1 MGCVV
6 GAPGVR
12 QSGPV
17 TPRPD
22 QHRSTADD
30 RRARA
35 DDADRLVADAFVA
48 AVGED
53 PTGLAAVA
61 VGGYGR
67 RELSP
72 RSDLDVV
79 LLHDPA
85 VPEGRVREVAE
96 ALWYPLW
103 DAKVALDHAVRDAA
117 QMRATAR
124 DDHRAAMG
132 MLDARAVAG
141 DAGLVLALRS
151 QVLADWRRDARE
163 RVEEV
168 RAGRRQRLERSGWLA
183 YAAVPDLK
191 ESGGGLRDGVDLRA
205 LVATWLVDVPHAEV
219 EELRAALLD
228 VRDALHATTGRR
240 TDRLLAE
247 DVPALAASLGMEP
260 VELDLHV
267 RHLGR
272 RIAHV
277 ADVTWRRLD
286 GVLRPRSSPR
296 PRPGVRRAGPAVV
309 KVDAGVGW
317 LGDEVVLLAEA
328 DPRADPGVAVRAAAV
343 AARAGL
349 PLAAGTAQR
358 LARELGTLPD
368 PWPSADRRALV
379 DLLTAGPG
387 LVDVWEELDIAG
399 VVDRWLPEWADVR
412 LRGSSSPVHRF
423 TVDRH
428 SIETCVVAGGLRR
441 DVDRPDLL
449 AVAALLH
456 DVGKGRPGDHSEVG
470 SPMAEAVA
478 RRWGF
483 DADDAAVVG
492 RLVRWHLL
500 LPTVA
505 TRRDIEDPATAANVA
520 EVVGDAPFLDLLA
533 NLTQAD
539 ARSTGPTA
547 WTPWRRG
554 LVEGLVAKTH
564 DALAGRAA
572 DVRADGYEGW
582 PADLPFPSDEV
593 LARVGEGL
601 ALDVT
606 DHQGGSLL
614 TVVTQDRPGV
624 MARIAGG
631 LALQGMGIRSVRVVT
646 QDRAA
651 VSLWEVSRPDLVAAS
666 VRERLVPVVAGDVP
680 LAERMTLTPVEGL
693 PARVRVLPG
702 LSRTAT
708 LLEVRAA
715 DRRGLVWTVC
725 DAIARAGCS
734 IRSAHLSTYGDE
746 ARDVFY
752 VVDADGGPL
761 RPDAAEA
768 LRAGVDAALV

>member
-1 MGCVV
+1 MTH
-6 GAPGVR
+6 P
-12 QSGPV
+12 P
-17 TPRPD
+17 
-22 QHRSTADD
+22 STAAD
-30 RRARA
+30 RRRRA
-35 DDADRLVADAFVA
+35 DDADRLVADAFTA
-48 AVGED
+48 AVGPD
-53 PTGLAAVA
+53 PTGLVAVA

-72 RSDLDVV
+72 SSDLDVV

-85 VPEGRVREVAE
+85 VPEERVREVAE

-103 DAKVALDHAVRDAA
+103 DARIPLDHSVRDAV
-117 QMRATAR
+117 QMRATAAE
-124 DDHRAAMG
+124 DHRAAMG

-151 QVLADWRRDARE
+151 HVLADWRREART
-163 RVEEV
+163 RVEDL

-219 EELRAALLD
+219 EELRSALLD
-228 VRDALHATTGRR
+228 VRDALHSSTGRR
-240 TDRLLAE
+240 TDRLAME
-247 DVPALAASLGMEP
+247 DVPAVAEAVGMEP
-260 VELDLHV
+260 QALDLHV

-286 GVLRPRSSPR
+286 AVLAPRASPR
-296 PRPGVRRAGPAVV
+296 PRPGLRRTGPAVV
-309 KVDAGVGW
+309 QVDAGVGW
-317 LGDEVVLLAEA
+317 LGDEVVLTTDA
-328 DPRADPGVAVRAAAV
+328 DPRRDPAVALRAAAV

-358 LARELGTLPD
+358 LARDLGRLEE
-368 PWPSADRRALV
+368 PWPAAARRSLV
-379 DLLTAGPG
+379 DLLTAGRG
-387 LVDVWEELDIAG
+387 LVEVWDELDIAG
-399 VVDRWLPEWADVR
+399 VVDHWLPEWADVR

-428 SIETCVVAGGLRR
+428 SVETCVVASTLRR
-441 DVDRPDLL
+441 DVARPDLL

-456 DVGKGRPGDHSEVG
+456 DIGKGRPGDHSEVG
-470 SPMAEAVA
+470 APMAEAVA
-478 RRWGF
+478 LRWGF
-483 DADDAAVVG
+483 PPADAAVVG

-500 LPTVA
+500 LGTVA

-520 EVVGDAPFLDLLA
+520 EIVGDAAFLDLLSS
-533 NLTQAD
+533 LTQAD

-547 WTPWRRG
+547 WTSWRRG
-554 LVEGLVAKTH
+554 LIEGLVAKTH
-564 DALAGRAA
+564 QHLAGAA
-572 DVRADGYEGW
+572 PATTSDAYEGW
-582 PADLPFPSDEV
+582 PAELPFPSADA
-593 LARVGEGL
+593 LARARGGEVG
-601 ALDVT
+601 LDVV
-606 DHQGGSLL
+606 DHHGGSLV
-614 TVVTQDRPGV
+614 TVVTADRPGV
-624 MARIAGG
+624 MALIAGG
-631 LALQGMGIRSVRVVT
+631 LALQGLAVRSVRVVT
-646 QDRAA
+646 QDDAA
-651 VSLWEVSRPDLVAAS
+651 VSLWEVARPDLLAS
-666 VRERLVPVVAGDVP
+666 AVRERLLPVLAGDVP
-680 LAERMTLTPVEGL
+680 LERRMTLTPVEGL

-702 LSRTAT
+702 LSESAT

-725 DAIARAGCS
+725 AAIAAVDCS

-752 VVDADGGPL
+752 VVDADGEPL
-761 RPDAAEA
+761 DEA
-768 LRAGVDAALV
+768 TTRRLHEAVDAALV

>member
-1 MGCVV
+1 
-6 GAPGVR
+6 
-12 QSGPV
+12 V
-17 TPRPD
+17 TF
-22 QHRSTADD
+22 RSTAED

-35 DDADRLVADAFVA
+35 DDADRVVADAFAA
-48 AVGED
+48 AVGPD
-53 PTGLAAVA
+53 PTGLVAVA

-79 LLHDPA
+79 LLHDPD
-85 VPEGRVREVAE
+85 VPEERVREVAE
-96 ALWYPLW
+96 GLWYPLW
-103 DAKVALDHAVRDAA
+103 DAGVPLDHSVRDAR

-151 QVLADWRRDARE
+151 QVLADWRRDARS

-168 RAGRRQRLERSGWLA
+168 RAGRLQRIERAGWLA
-183 YAAVPDLK
+183 YVAVPDLK

-228 VRDALHATTGRR
+228 VRDVLHEATGRR
-240 TDRLLAE
+240 TDRLLVE
-247 DVPALAASLGMEP
+247 DVPTVAEALGVGP

-286 GVLRPRSSPR
+286 AVLRPRPSTR
-296 PRPGVRRAGPAVV
+296 PRPGVRRRGPEVV

-317 LGDEVVLLAEA
+317 LGDEVVLLPEA
-328 DPRADPGVAVRAAAV
+328 DPRTDPGVALRAAAV

-358 LARELGTLPD
+358 LARDLGPLPD

-399 VVDRWLPEWADVR
+399 VVDHWLPEWADVR

-428 SIETCVVAGGLRR
+428 SIETCVVAAGLRR
-441 DVDRPDLL
+441 DVERPDLL
-449 AVAALLH
+449 GVAALLH
-456 DVGKGRPGDHSEVG
+456 DIGKGRPGDHSEVG
-470 SPMAEAVA
+470 QPMAEAVA

-483 DADDAAVVG
+483 DEADAAVVG

-520 EVVGDAPFLDLLA
+520 ELVEDAAFLDLLA
-533 NLTQAD
+533 GLTQAD

-564 DALAGRAA
+564 DALAGRAPQ
-572 DVRADGYEGW
+572 VRPDDYEGW
-582 PADLPFPSDEV
+582 PADLPFPSAEV
-593 LARVGEGL
+593 LARVGDGL
-601 ALDVT
+601 ELEAVE
-606 DHQGGSLL
+606 HQGGSLL
-614 TVVTQDRPGV
+614 TIVTQDRPGV

-631 LALQGMGIRSVRVVT
+631 LALQGMAVRSVRVVT
-646 QDRAA
+646 HDRAA
-651 VSLWEVSRPDLVAAS
+651 VSLWEVSRPEVVASA
-666 VRERLVPVVAGDVP
+666 VRERLVPVVSGEVP
-680 LAERMTLTPVEGL
+680 LERRMTLTPVEGV

-702 LSRTAT
+702 LSESAT

-725 DAIARAGCS
+725 DAIAAAGGS

-752 VVDADGGPL
+752 VVDEDGAPL
-761 RPDAAEA
+761 DDAAARRLREA
-768 LRAGVDAALV
+768 VDAALV

>member
-1 MGCVV
+1 MTH
-6 GAPGVR
+6 P
-12 QSGPV
+12 P
-17 TPRPD
+17 
-22 QHRSTADD
+22 STAAD
-30 RRARA
+30 RRRRA
-35 DDADRLVADAFVA
+35 DDADRLVADAFTA
-48 AVGED
+48 AVGPD
-53 PTGLAAVA
+53 PTGLVAVA

-72 RSDLDVV
+72 SSDLDVV

-85 VPEGRVREVAE
+85 VPEERVREVAE

-103 DAKVALDHAVRDAA
+103 DARIPLDHSVRDAV
-117 QMRATAR
+117 QMRATAAE
-124 DDHRAAMG
+124 DHRAAMG

-151 QVLADWRRDARE
+151 HVLADWRREART
-163 RVEEV
+163 RVEDL

-219 EELRAALLD
+219 EELRSALLD
-228 VRDALHATTGRR
+228 VRDALHSSTGRR
-240 TDRLLAE
+240 TDRLAME
-247 DVPALAASLGMEP
+247 DVPAVAEAVGMEP
-260 VELDLHV
+260 QALDLHV

-286 GVLRPRSSPR
+286 AVLAPRASPR
-296 PRPGVRRAGPAVV
+296 PRPGLRRTGPAVV
-309 KVDAGVGW
+309 QVDAGVGW
-317 LGDEVVLLAEA
+317 LGDEVVLTTDA
-328 DPRADPGVAVRAAAV
+328 DPRRDPAVALRAAAV

-358 LARELGTLPD
+358 LARDLGRLEE
-368 PWPSADRRALV
+368 PWPAAARRALV
-379 DLLTAGPG
+379 DLLTAGRG
-387 LVDVWEELDIAG
+387 LVEVWDELDIAG
-399 VVDRWLPEWADVR
+399 VVDHWLPEWADVR

-428 SIETCVVAGGLRR
+428 SVETCVVASTLRR
-441 DVDRPDLL
+441 DVARPDLL

-456 DVGKGRPGDHSEVG
+456 DIGKGRPGDHSEVG
-470 SPMAEAVA
+470 APMAEAVA
-478 RRWGF
+478 LRWGF
-483 DADDAAVVG
+483 PPADAAVVG

-500 LPTVA
+500 LGTVA

-520 EVVGDAPFLDLLA
+520 EIVGDAAFLDLLSS
-533 NLTQAD
+533 LTQAD

-547 WTPWRRG
+547 WTSWRRG
-554 LVEGLVAKTH
+554 LIEGLVAKTH
-564 DALAGRAA
+564 QHLAGAA
-572 DVRADGYEGW
+572 PATTSDAYEGW
-582 PADLPFPSDEV
+582 PAELPFPSADA
-593 LARVGEGL
+593 LARARGGEVG
-601 ALDVT
+601 LDVV
-606 DHQGGSLL
+606 DHHGGSLV
-614 TVVTQDRPGV
+614 TVVTADRPGV
-624 MARIAGG
+624 MALIAGG
-631 LALQGMGIRSVRVVT
+631 LALQGLAVRSVRVVT
-646 QDRAA
+646 QDDAA
-651 VSLWEVSRPDLVAAS
+651 VSLWEVARPDLLAS
-666 VRERLVPVVAGDVP
+666 AVRERLLPVLAGDVP
-680 LAERMTLTPVEGL
+680 LERRMTLTPVEGL

-702 LSRTAT
+702 LSESAT

-725 DAIARAGCS
+725 AAIAAVDCS

-752 VVDADGGPL
+752 VVDADGEPL
-761 RPDAAEA
+761 DEA
-768 LRAGVDAALV
+768 TTRRLHEAVDAALV

>member
-1 MGCVV
+1 MSH
-6 GAPGVR
+6 P
-12 QSGPV
+12 P
-17 TPRPD
+17 
-22 QHRSTADD
+22 STATQ
-30 RRARA
+30 RRRRA
-35 DDADRLVADAFVA
+35 DDADRLLADVFAT
-48 AVGED
+48 AVGPD
-53 PTGLAAVA
+53 PSGLAAVA

-72 RSDLDVV
+72 SSDLDVV

-85 VPEGRVREVAE
+85 VPESRVREVAE

-103 DAKVALDHAVRDAA
+103 DAKIPLDHSVRDAE

-141 DAGLVLALRS
+141 DAGLVLGLRS
-151 QVLADWRRDARE
+151 HVLADWRREART

-168 RAGRRQRLERSGWLA
+168 RAGREQRIERSGWLA

-219 EELRAALLD
+219 EELRSALLD
-228 VRDALHATTGRR
+228 VRDAVHATTGRR
-240 TDRLLAE
+240 TDRLVVD
-247 DVPALAASLGMEP
+247 DVPAVATSVGMDPEA
-260 VELDLHV
+260 LDLHV

-286 GVLRPRSSPR
+286 GVLVPRTSPR

-309 KVDAGVGW
+309 QVDTGVGW
-317 LGDEVVLLAEA
+317 LGDEIVLTADAAPRTDPVVAL
-328 DPRADPGVAVRAAAV
+328 RAAA
-343 AARAGL
+343 AAAKAGL
-349 PLAAGTAQR
+349 PLGAGTAQR
-358 LARELGTLPD
+358 LARDLGHLPE
-368 PWPSADRRALV
+368 PWPAPATRSLV
-379 DLLTAGPG
+379 DLLTAGRG
-387 LVDVWEELDIAG
+387 LVQVWEELDIAG

-428 SIETCVVAGGLRR
+428 SVETCVVAAGLRR

-456 DVGKGRPGDHSEVG
+456 DIGKGRPGDHSEVG
-470 SPMAEAVA
+470 APMAEQVA
-478 RRWGF
+478 LRWGF
-483 DADDAAVVG
+483 TEVDAAVVG

-500 LPTVA
+500 LTNVA

-520 EVVGDAPFLDLLA
+520 EIVGDTAFLDLLLG
-533 NLTQAD
+533 LTQAD
-539 ARSTGPTA
+539 AGSTGPTA
-547 WTPWRRG
+547 WTAWRRG
-554 LVEGLVAKTH
+554 LVEGLVAKTRDH
-564 DALAGRAA
+564 LAGAVPA
-572 DVRADGYEGW
+572 VASDDYEGW
-582 PADLPFPSDEV
+582 PADLALPEPEV
-593 LARVGEGL
+593 LARTGDGVVEL
-601 ALDVT
+601 TAE

-614 TVVTQDRPGV
+614 TVVTGDRPGV

-631 LALQGMGIRSVRVVT
+631 LALQGLAIRSVRVVT
-646 QDRAA
+646 QGDAA
-651 VSLWEVSRPDLVAAS
+651 VSLWEVTRAGVLAS
-666 VRERLVPVVAGDVP
+666 TVRERLVPVLEGEVALED
-680 LAERMTLTPVEGL
+680 RMTLTAVEGVA
-693 PARVRVLPG
+693 ARVRVLPD
-702 LSRTAT
+702 SSDSAT

-725 DAIARAGCS
+725 DAIARSGCS

-752 VVDADGGPL
+752 VVDATGDPLSGP
-761 RPDAAEA
+761 AAQE
-768 LRAGVDAALV
+768 LRATVGDALV

>member
-1 MGCVV
+1 MTH
-6 GAPGVR
+6 P
-12 QSGPV
+12 P
-17 TPRPD
+17 
-22 QHRSTADD
+22 STAAD
-30 RRARA
+30 RRRRA
-35 DDADRLVADAFVA
+35 DDADRLVADAFTA
-48 AVGED
+48 AVGPA
-53 PTGLAAVA
+53 PTGLVAVA

-72 RSDLDVV
+72 SSDLDVV

-85 VPEGRVREVAE
+85 VPEERVREVAE

-103 DAKVALDHAVRDAA
+103 DARIPLDHSVRDAV
-117 QMRATAR
+117 QMRATAAE
-124 DDHRAAMG
+124 DHRAAMG

-151 QVLADWRRDARE
+151 HVLADWRREART
-163 RVEEV
+163 RVEDL

-219 EELRAALLD
+219 EELRSALLD
-228 VRDALHATTGRR
+228 VRDALHSSTGRR
-240 TDRLLAE
+240 TDRLAME
-247 DVPALAASLGMEP
+247 DVPAVAEAVGMEP
-260 VELDLHV
+260 QALDLHV

-286 GVLRPRSSPR
+286 AVLAPRASPR
-296 PRPGVRRAGPAVV
+296 PRPGLRRTGPAVV
-309 KVDAGVGW
+309 QVDAGVGW
-317 LGDEVVLLAEA
+317 LGDEVVLTADA
-328 DPRADPGVAVRAAAV
+328 DPRRDPAVALRAAAV

-358 LARELGTLPD
+358 LARDLGRVEE
-368 PWPSADRRALV
+368 PWPAPARRSLV
-379 DLLTAGPG
+379 DLLTAGRG
-387 LVDVWEELDIAG
+387 LVEGWDELDIAG
-399 VVDRWLPEWADVR
+399 VVDHWLPEWADVR

-428 SIETCVVAGGLRR
+428 SVETCVVASTLRR
-441 DVDRPDLL
+441 DVARPDLL

-456 DVGKGRPGDHSEVG
+456 DIGKGRPGDHSEVG
-470 SPMAEAVA
+470 APMAEAVA
-478 RRWGF
+478 LRWGF
-483 DADDAAVVG
+483 PPADAAVVG

-500 LPTVA
+500 LGTVA

-520 EVVGDAPFLDLLA
+520 EIVGDAAFLDLLSS
-533 NLTQAD
+533 LTQAD

-547 WTPWRRG
+547 WTSWRRG
-554 LVEGLVAKTH
+554 LIEGLVAKTH
-564 DALAGRAA
+564 QHLAGAA
-572 DVRADGYEGW
+572 PATTSDAYEGW
-582 PADLPFPSDEV
+582 PAELPFPSADA
-593 LARVGEGL
+593 LARARGGEVG
-601 ALDVT
+601 LDVV
-606 DHQGGSLL
+606 DHHGGSLV
-614 TVVTQDRPGV
+614 TVVTADRPGV
-624 MARIAGG
+624 MALIAGG
-631 LALQGMGIRSVRVVT
+631 LALQGLAVRSVRVVT
-646 QDRAA
+646 QDDAA
-651 VSLWEVSRPDLVAAS
+651 VSLWEVARPDLLAS
-666 VRERLVPVVAGDVP
+666 AVRERLLPVLAGDVP
-680 LAERMTLTPVEGL
+680 LERRMTLTPVEGL

-702 LSRTAT
+702 LSESAT

-725 DAIARAGCS
+725 AAIAAVDCS

-752 VVDADGGPL
+752 VVDADGEPL
-761 RPDAAEA
+761 DEA
-768 LRAGVDAALV
+768 TTRRLHEAVDAALV

>member
-1 MGCVV
+1 MTH
-6 GAPGVR
+6 P
-12 QSGPV
+12 P
-17 TPRPD
+17 
-22 QHRSTADD
+22 STAAD
-30 RRARA
+30 RRRRA
-35 DDADRLVADAFVA
+35 DDADHLVADAFTA
-48 AVGED
+48 AVGPD
-53 PTGLAAVA
+53 PTGLVAVA

-72 RSDLDVV
+72 SSDLDVV

-85 VPEGRVREVAE
+85 VPEERVREVAE

-103 DAKVALDHAVRDAA
+103 DARIPLDHSVRDAV
-117 QMRATAR
+117 QMRATAAE
-124 DDHRAAMG
+124 DHRAAMG

-151 QVLADWRRDARE
+151 HVLADWRREART
-163 RVEEV
+163 RVEDL

-219 EELRAALLD
+219 EELRSALLD
-228 VRDALHATTGRR
+228 VRDALHSSTGRR
-240 TDRLLAE
+240 TDRLAME
-247 DVPALAASLGMEP
+247 DVPAVAEAVGMEP
-260 VELDLHV
+260 QALDLHV

-286 GVLRPRSSPR
+286 AVLAPRASPR
-296 PRPGVRRAGPAVV
+296 PRPGLRRTGPAVV
-309 KVDAGVGW
+309 QVDAGVGW
-317 LGDEVVLLAEA
+317 LGDEVVLTTDA
-328 DPRADPGVAVRAAAV
+328 DPRRDPAVALRAAAV

-358 LARELGTLPD
+358 LARDLGRLEEPG
-368 PWPSADRRALV
+368 PAAARRSLV
-379 DLLTAGPG
+379 DLLTAGRG
-387 LVDVWEELDIAG
+387 LVEVWDELDIAG
-399 VVDRWLPEWADVR
+399 VVDHWLPEWADVR

-428 SIETCVVAGGLRR
+428 SVETCVVASTLRR
-441 DVDRPDLL
+441 DVARPDLL

-456 DVGKGRPGDHSEVG
+456 DIGKGRPGDHSEVG
-470 SPMAEAVA
+470 APMAEAVA
-478 RRWGF
+478 LRWGF
-483 DADDAAVVG
+483 PPADAAVVG

-500 LPTVA
+500 LGTVA

-520 EVVGDAPFLDLLA
+520 EIVGDAAFLDLLSS
-533 NLTQAD
+533 LTQAD

-547 WTPWRRG
+547 WTSWRRG
-554 LVEGLVAKTH
+554 LIEGLVAKTH
-564 DALAGRAA
+564 QHLAGAA
-572 DVRADGYEGW
+572 PATTSDAYEGW
-582 PADLPFPSDEV
+582 PAELPFPSADA
-593 LARVGEGL
+593 LARARGGEVG
-601 ALDVT
+601 LDVV
-606 DHQGGSLL
+606 DHHGGSLV
-614 TVVTQDRPGV
+614 TVVTADRPGV
-624 MARIAGG
+624 MALIAGG
-631 LALQGMGIRSVRVVT
+631 LALQGLAVRSVRVVT
-646 QDRAA
+646 QDDAA
-651 VSLWEVSRPDLVAAS
+651 VSLWEVARPDLLAS
-666 VRERLVPVVAGDVP
+666 AVRERLLPVLAGDVP
-680 LAERMTLTPVEGL
+680 LERRMTLTPVEGL

-702 LSRTAT
+702 LSESAT

-725 DAIARAGCS
+725 AAIAAVDCS

-752 VVDADGGPL
+752 VVDADGEPL
-761 RPDAAEA
+761 DEA
-768 LRAGVDAALV
+768 TTRRLHEAVDAALV

>member
-1 MGCVV
+1 MTH
-6 GAPGVR
+6 P
-12 QSGPV
+12 P
-17 TPRPD
+17 
-22 QHRSTADD
+22 STAAD
-30 RRARA
+30 RRRRA
-35 DDADRLVADAFVA
+35 DDADRLVADAFTA
-48 AVGED
+48 AVGPD
-53 PTGLAAVA
+53 PTGLVAVA

-72 RSDLDVV
+72 SSDLDVV

-85 VPEGRVREVAE
+85 VPEERVREVAE

-103 DAKVALDHAVRDAA
+103 DARIPLDHSVRDAV
-117 QMRATAR
+117 QMRATAAE
-124 DDHRAAMG
+124 DHRAAMG

-151 QVLADWRRDARE
+151 HVLADWRREART
-163 RVEEV
+163 RVEDL

-219 EELRAALLD
+219 EELRSALLD
-228 VRDALHATTGRR
+228 VRDALHSSTGRR
-240 TDRLLAE
+240 TDRLAME
-247 DVPALAASLGMEP
+247 DVPAVAEAVGMEP
-260 VELDLHV
+260 QALDLHV

-286 GVLRPRSSPR
+286 AVLAPRASPR
-296 PRPGVRRAGPAVV
+296 PRPGLRRTGPAVV
-309 KVDAGVGW
+309 QVDAGVGW
-317 LGDEVVLLAEA
+317 LGDEVVLTTDA
-328 DPRADPGVAVRAAAV
+328 DPRRDPAVALRAAAV

-358 LARELGTLPD
+358 LARDLGRLEEPG
-368 PWPSADRRALV
+368 PAAARRSLV
-379 DLLTAGPG
+379 DLLTAGRG
-387 LVDVWEELDIAG
+387 LVEVWDELDIAG
-399 VVDRWLPEWADVR
+399 VVDHWLPEWADVR

-428 SIETCVVAGGLRR
+428 SVETCVVASTLRR
-441 DVDRPDLL
+441 DVARPDLL

-456 DVGKGRPGDHSEVG
+456 DIGKGRPGDHSEVG
-470 SPMAEAVA
+470 APMAEAVA
-478 RRWGF
+478 LRWGF
-483 DADDAAVVG
+483 PPADAAVVG

-500 LPTVA
+500 LGTVA

-520 EVVGDAPFLDLLA
+520 EIVGDAAFLDLLSS
-533 NLTQAD
+533 LTQAD

-547 WTPWRRG
+547 WTSWRRG
-554 LVEGLVAKTH
+554 LIEGLVAKTH
-564 DALAGRAA
+564 QHLAGAA
-572 DVRADGYEGW
+572 PATTSDAYEGW
-582 PADLPFPSDEV
+582 PAELPFPSADA
-593 LARVGEGL
+593 LARARGGEVG
-601 ALDVT
+601 LDVV
-606 DHQGGSLL
+606 DHHGGSLV
-614 TVVTQDRPGV
+614 TVVTADRPGV
-624 MARIAGG
+624 MALIAGG
-631 LALQGMGIRSVRVVT
+631 LALQGLAVRSVRVVT
-646 QDRAA
+646 QDDAA
-651 VSLWEVSRPDLVAAS
+651 VSLWEVARPDLLAS
-666 VRERLVPVVAGDVP
+666 AVRERLLPVLAGDVP
-680 LAERMTLTPVEGL
+680 LERRMTLTPVEGL

-702 LSRTAT
+702 LSESAT

-725 DAIARAGCS
+725 AAIAAVDCS

-752 VVDADGGPL
+752 VVDADGEPL
-761 RPDAAEA
+761 DEA
-768 LRAGVDAALV
+768 TTRRLHEAVDAALV

>member
-1 MGCVV
+1 MTH
-6 GAPGVR
+6 P
-12 QSGPV
+12 P
-17 TPRPD
+17 
-22 QHRSTADD
+22 STAAD
-30 RRARA
+30 RRRRA
-35 DDADRLVADAFVA
+35 DDADRLVADAFTA
-48 AVGED
+48 AVGPD
-53 PTGLAAVA
+53 PTGLVAVA

-72 RSDLDVV
+72 SSDLDVV

-85 VPEGRVREVAE
+85 VPEERVREVAE

-103 DAKVALDHAVRDAA
+103 DARIPLDHSVRDAV
-117 QMRATAR
+117 QMRATAAE
-124 DDHRAAMG
+124 DHRAAMG

-151 QVLADWRRDARE
+151 HVLADWRREART
-163 RVEEV
+163 RVEDL

-219 EELRAALLD
+219 EELRSALLD
-228 VRDALHATTGRR
+228 VRDALHSSTGRR
-240 TDRLLAE
+240 TDRLAME
-247 DVPALAASLGMEP
+247 DVPAVAEAVGMEP
-260 VELDLHV
+260 QALDLHV

-286 GVLRPRSSPR
+286 AVLAPRASPR
-296 PRPGVRRAGPAVV
+296 PRPGLRRTGPAVV
-309 KVDAGVGW
+309 QVDAGVGW
-317 LGDEVVLLAEA
+317 LGDEVVLTTDA
-328 DPRADPGVAVRAAAV
+328 DPRRDPAVALRAAAV

-358 LARELGTLPD
+358 LARDLRRLEE
-368 PWPSADRRALV
+368 PWPAAARRSLV
-379 DLLTAGPG
+379 DLLTAGRG
-387 LVDVWEELDIAG
+387 LVEVWDELDIAG
-399 VVDRWLPEWADVR
+399 VVDHWLPEWADVR

-428 SIETCVVAGGLRR
+428 SVETCVVASTLRR
-441 DVDRPDLL
+441 DVARPDLL

-456 DVGKGRPGDHSEVG
+456 DIGKGRPGDHSEVG
-470 SPMAEAVA
+470 APMAEAVA
-478 RRWGF
+478 LRWGF
-483 DADDAAVVG
+483 PPADAAVVG

-500 LPTVA
+500 LGTVA

-520 EVVGDAPFLDLLA
+520 EIVGDAAFLDLLSS
-533 NLTQAD
+533 LTQAD

-547 WTPWRRG
+547 WTSWRRG
-554 LVEGLVAKTH
+554 LIEGLVAKTH
-564 DALAGRAA
+564 QHLAGAA
-572 DVRADGYEGW
+572 PATTSDAYEGW
-582 PADLPFPSDEV
+582 PAELPFPSADA
-593 LARVGEGL
+593 LARARGGEVG
-601 ALDVT
+601 LDVV
-606 DHQGGSLL
+606 DHHGGSLV
-614 TVVTQDRPGV
+614 TVVTADRPGV
-624 MARIAGG
+624 MALIAGG
-631 LALQGMGIRSVRVVT
+631 LALQGLAVRSVRVVT
-646 QDRAA
+646 QDDAA
-651 VSLWEVSRPDLVAAS
+651 VSLWEVARPDLLAS
-666 VRERLVPVVAGDVP
+666 AVRERLLPVLAGDVP
-680 LAERMTLTPVEGL
+680 LERRMTLTPVEGL

-702 LSRTAT
+702 LSESAT

-725 DAIARAGCS
+725 AAIAAVDCS

-752 VVDADGGPL
+752 VVDADGEPL
-761 RPDAAEA
+761 DEA
-768 LRAGVDAALV
+768 TTRRLHEAVDAALV

>member
-1 MGCVV
+1 
-6 GAPGVR
+6 
-12 QSGPV
+12 V
-17 TPRPD
+17 TFPP
-22 QHRSTADD
+22 STAAD
-30 RRARA
+30 RRARSA
-35 DDADRLVADAFVA
+35 DADRLVADAFAA
-48 AVGED
+48 AVGDD
-53 PTGLAAVA
+53 PAGLAAVA

-67 RELSP
+67 QELSP
-72 RSDLDVV
+72 SSDLDVV

-85 VPEGRVREVAE
+85 VPEERVREVAE

-103 DAKVALDHAVRDAA
+103 DARVALDHSVRDAE
-117 QMRATAR
+117 QMRATAA

-151 QVLADWRRDARE
+151 HVLADWRRDART

-168 RAGRRQRLERSGWLA
+168 RAGRRQRIDRSGWLA

-219 EELRAALLD
+219 EELRSALLD
-228 VRDALHATTGRR
+228 VRDALHAATGRR
-240 TDRLLAE
+240 TDRLMME
-247 DVPALAASLGMEP
+247 DVPAVAEAVGMEP
-260 VELDLHV
+260 QDLDLHA

-286 GVLRPRSSPR
+286 GVLAPRVSPR
-296 PRPGVRRAGPAVV
+296 PRPGARRRGPAVV
-309 KVDAGVGW
+309 QVDAGVGW
-317 LGDEVVLLAEA
+317 LGDEVVLTGDA
-328 DPRADPGVAVRAAAV
+328 DPAADPAVALRTAAV

-358 LARELGTLPD
+358 LARDLGDLPE
-368 PWPSADRRALV
+368 PWPSAATRAMV

-399 VVDRWLPEWADVR
+399 VVDRWLPEWSDVR

-428 SIETCVVAGGLRR
+428 SVETCVVASTLRR
-441 DVDRPDLL
+441 DVARPDLL

-456 DVGKGRPGDHSEVG
+456 DIGKGRPGDHSEVG
-470 SPMAEAVA
+470 APMAEAVA

-483 DADDAAVVG
+483 TAADAATVG

-500 LPTVA
+500 LGTVA

-520 EVVGDAPFLDLLA
+520 EIVGDAAFLDLLA
-533 NLTQAD
+533 SLTQAD

-547 WTPWRRG
+547 WTTWRRG
-554 LVEGLVAKTH
+554 LIEGLVAKTH
-564 DALAGRAA
+564 DHLAGEAPTVTS
-572 DVRADGYEGW
+572 DDYEGW
-582 PADLPFPSDEV
+582 PPDLPFPAEDALAAAARGTVSVEV
-593 LARVGEGL
+593 V
-601 ALDVT
+601 
-606 DHQGGSLL
+606 DHHGGSLV
-614 TVVTQDRPGV
+614 TVVTADRAGV

-631 LALQGMGIRSVRVVT
+631 LALQGLAIRSVRVVT
-646 QDRAA
+646 QGSAA
-651 VSLWEVSRPDLVAAS
+651 VSLWEVARPGLQAAA
-666 VRERLVPVVAGDVP
+666 VRERLLPVLAGDVP
-680 LAERMTLTPVEGL
+680 LEQRMTLSPVEGV

-702 LSRTAT
+702 LSDSAT

-725 DAIARAGCS
+725 DAIARVGCS

-752 VVDADGGPL
+752 VVDDHADPL
-761 RPDAAEA
+761 DEHTTRRLHDA
-768 LRAGVDAALV
+768 VDAALV

>member
-1 MGCVV
+1 MTH
-6 GAPGVR
+6 P
-12 QSGPV
+12 P
-17 TPRPD
+17 
-22 QHRSTADD
+22 STAAD
-30 RRARA
+30 RRRRA
-35 DDADRLVADAFVA
+35 DDADHLVADAFTA
-48 AVGED
+48 AVGPD
-53 PTGLAAVA
+53 PTGLVAVA

-72 RSDLDVV
+72 SSDLDVV

-85 VPEGRVREVAE
+85 VPEERVREVAE

-103 DAKVALDHAVRDAA
+103 DARIPLDHSVRDAV
-117 QMRATAR
+117 QMRATAAE
-124 DDHRAAMG
+124 DHRAAMG

-151 QVLADWRRDARE
+151 HVLADWRREART
-163 RVEEV
+163 RVEDL

-219 EELRAALLD
+219 EELRSALLD
-228 VRDALHATTGRR
+228 VRDALHSSTGRR
-240 TDRLLAE
+240 TDRLAME
-247 DVPALAASLGMEP
+247 DVPAVAEAVGMEP
-260 VELDLHV
+260 QALDLHV

-286 GVLRPRSSPR
+286 AVLAPRASPR
-296 PRPGVRRAGPAVV
+296 PRPGLRRTGPAVV
-309 KVDAGVGW
+309 QVDAGVGW
-317 LGDEVVLLAEA
+317 LGDEVVLTTDA
-328 DPRADPGVAVRAAAV
+328 DPRRDPAVALRAAAV

-358 LARELGTLPD
+358 LARDLGRLEE
-368 PWPSADRRALV
+368 PWPAAARRSLV
-379 DLLTAGPG
+379 DLLTAGRG
-387 LVDVWEELDIAG
+387 LVEVWDELDIAG
-399 VVDRWLPEWADVR
+399 VVDHWLPEWADVR

-428 SIETCVVAGGLRR
+428 SVETCVVASTLRR
-441 DVDRPDLL
+441 DVARPDLL

-456 DVGKGRPGDHSEVG
+456 DIGKGRPGDHSEVG
-470 SPMAEAVA
+470 APMAEAVA
-478 RRWGF
+478 LRWGF
-483 DADDAAVVG
+483 PPADAAVVG

-500 LPTVA
+500 LGTVA

-520 EVVGDAPFLDLLA
+520 EIVGDAAFLDLLSS
-533 NLTQAD
+533 LTQAD

-547 WTPWRRG
+547 WTSWRRG
-554 LVEGLVAKTH
+554 LIEGLVAKTH
-564 DALAGRAA
+564 QHLAGAA
-572 DVRADGYEGW
+572 PATTSDAYEGW
-582 PADLPFPSDEV
+582 PAELPFPSADA
-593 LARVGEGL
+593 LARARGGEVG
-601 ALDVT
+601 LDVV
-606 DHQGGSLL
+606 DHHGGSLV
-614 TVVTQDRPGV
+614 TVVTADRPGV
-624 MARIAGG
+624 MALIAGG
-631 LALQGMGIRSVRVVT
+631 LALQGLAVRSVRVVT
-646 QDRAA
+646 QDDAA
-651 VSLWEVSRPDLVAAS
+651 VSLWEVARPDLLAS
-666 VRERLVPVVAGDVP
+666 AVRERLLPVLAGDVP
-680 LAERMTLTPVEGL
+680 LERRMTLTPVEGL

-702 LSRTAT
+702 LSESAT

-725 DAIARAGCS
+725 AAIAAVDCS

-752 VVDADGGPL
+752 VVDADGEPL
-761 RPDAAEA
+761 DEA
-768 LRAGVDAALV
+768 TTRRLHEAVDAALV